1 MAEALECSVA
11 FLENSNR
18 LLRESV
24 EKLKENS
31 KSNNFLAQTM
41 LDCKRVFELV
51 PEYDVHKA
59 KLDLIEE
66 VEPLVRTLEEKL
78 DRSAVR
84 MKRELDTLQQTC
96 ELNKLRLSK
105 SRDVENADIDVS
117 TDAVIMT
124 SSTNEELAQLK
135 DLKTRKLELQK
146 KLEKLRKM
154 STEHKTLE

>member
-1 MAEALECSVA
+1 MAESLEQSVGC
-11 FLENSNR
+11 LEASND
-18 LLRESV
+18 LLRKTV
-24 EKLKENS
+24 TKLQDNAE
-31 KSNNFLAQTM
+31 SNNFLAQIM
-41 LDCKRVFELV
+41 LECKRVFELV

-78 DRSAVR
+78 DKSTVR
-84 MKRELDTLQQTC
+84 MTRELDTLQQTY

-105 SRDVENADIDVS
+105 SRDAETGNEMDVS

-135 DLKTRKLELQK
+135 DLKSRKMELQNRLQMLRE
-146 KLEKLRKM
+146 LESK
-154 STEHKTLE
+154 

>member
-1 MAEALECSVA
+1 MAESLACSVSY
-11 FLENSNR
+11 LESSNK

-24 EKLKENS
+24 KKLKENGV
-31 KSNNFLAQTM
+31 SNNFLAQTM

-78 DRSAVR
+78 DRSLVR
-84 MKRELDTLQQTC
+84 MRRELETLQQTC

-105 SRDVENADIDVS
+105 SRDMESTDLELS
-117 TDAVIMT
+117 TDAVVIT
-124 SSTNEELAQLK
+124 SSTNEELEQLK
-135 DLKTRKLELQK
+135 ILKAK
-146 KLEKLRKM
+146 KLVLQEELERLQNTGFEK
-154 STEHKTLE
+154 

>member
-1 MAEALECSVA
+1 MTESLESSVIC
-11 FLENSNR
+11 LESSNE
-18 LLRESV
+18 LLRRTV
-24 EKLKENS
+24 KKLQENAEP
-31 KSNNFLAQTM
+31 NNFLAQTM

-78 DRSAVR
+78 DKSTIR
-84 MKRELDTLQQTC
+84 MTRELDTLQQTY

-105 SRDVENADIDVS
+105 SRDVESGNEMGVS

-135 DLKTRKLELQK
+135 DLKSRKIELENRLQM
-146 KLEKLRKM
+146 LRESK
-154 STEHKTLE
+154 SKA

>member
-31 KSNNFLAQTM
+31 NSNNFLAQTM

-154 STEHKTLE
+154 STEHKTLG

>member
-1 MAEALECSVA
+1 MAESLTCSVNY
-11 FLENSNR
+11 LENSNK

-24 EKLKENS
+24 KQLKKNGE
-31 KSNNFLAQTM
+31 SNNFLAQTM

-78 DRSAVR
+78 DRSVVR
-84 MKRELDTLQQTC
+84 MKRELETLQQTC

-105 SRDVENADIDVS
+105 SRDMDSTDLELS
-117 TDAVIMT
+117 TDAVVIT
-124 SSTNEELAQLK
+124 SSTNEELEQLK
-135 DLKTRKLELQK
+135 ILKAK
-146 KLEKLRKM
+146 KLLLQEELERLQNTDFEK
-154 STEHKTLE
+154 

>member
-1 MAEALECSVA
+1 MAESLERSVGC
-11 FLENSNR
+11 LEASNE
-18 LLRESV
+18 LLRRTV
-24 EKLKENS
+24 TKLQDNAE
-31 KSNNFLAQTM
+31 SNNFLAQTM
-41 LDCKRVFELV
+41 LNCKRVFELV

-78 DRSAVR
+78 DKSTVR
-84 MKRELDTLQQTC
+84 MTRELDTLQQTY

-105 SRDVENADIDVS
+105 SRDVEDGNEMDVS

-135 DLKTRKLELQK
+135 DLKSRKMELQSR
-146 KLEKLRKM
+146 LQMLRESK
-154 STEHKTLE
+154 SK

>member
-1 MAEALECSVA
+1 MAESLACSVNY
-11 FLENSNR
+11 LESSNK

-24 EKLKENS
+24 KKLKENGE
-31 KSNNFLAQTM
+31 SNNFLAQTM

-78 DRSAVR
+78 DRSMVR
-84 MKRELDTLQQTC
+84 MRRELETLQQTC

-105 SRDVENADIDVS
+105 SRDMESTDLELS
-117 TDAVIMT
+117 TDAVVIT
-124 SSTNEELAQLK
+124 SSTNEELEQLK
-135 DLKTRKLELQK
+135 ILKAEKVALQEKLERLQNTGF
-146 KLEKLRKM
+146 EK
-154 STEHKTLE
+154 

>member
-1 MAEALECSVA
+1 MAEALKCSVDC
-11 FLENSNR
+11 LESSNG
-18 LLRESV
+18 LLRNTVS
-24 EKLKENS
+24 KLKENAE
-31 KSNNFLAQTM
+31 SNNFLAQIM

-78 DRSAVR
+78 DKSVVR
-84 MKRELDTLQQTC
+84 MTRELDTLQQTY
-96 ELNKLRLSK
+96 ELNKLRLNK
-105 SRDVENADIDVS
+105 SRDVENGNEMDVS

-135 DLKTRKLELQK
+135 DLKSRKMELQNRSQM
-146 KLEKLRKM
+146 LRESK
-154 STEHKTLE
+154 SSQDTN